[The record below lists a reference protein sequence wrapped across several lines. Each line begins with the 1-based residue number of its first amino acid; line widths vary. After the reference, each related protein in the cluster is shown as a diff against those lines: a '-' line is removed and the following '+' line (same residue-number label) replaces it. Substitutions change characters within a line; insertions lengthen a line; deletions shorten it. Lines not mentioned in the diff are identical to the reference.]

1 MAKYG
6 SGEVFK
12 ATDGNIYYTETDK
25 SGTTRTTNLGT
36 GGLNKHAQYVIDTR
50 GSLGGYVQDIQNRV
64 ASGEISAD
72 AAQKELS
79 RIGVSASTGGGSSG
93 GGSTGG
99 GGGAGGGGGGGFNYQ
114 AEIDRLAELRRR
126 QAIAQLDKSKN
137 AALGQIANERAQ
149 VQPRYYQARN
159 DANTQ
164 NKLQARNF
172 AEYMANRGLAQSG
185 ENDQA
190 RLMQNMALQNAIGE
204 LKRQEASVYDELGRR
219 ETEVENAY
227 QSDLASVEA
236 GLAAQALSEQIAE
249 MRRQDELRRQEEQF
263 RQQLAIQEAGLTG
276 FYNGQQT
283 LDAQRVMQALR
294 NGDIDYQTAVYQLAQ
309 LKDPNSFQNRYDAL
323 KLQQLE
329 TELKYLEPSLQ
340 LDLANTRSIMANRGS
355 SGGSSS
361 SSTSAAD
368 EKLWQT
374 AVSKAYSENPYA
386 SEAEILERAETIYN
400 TYKGVKTQQNYTP
413 SIVQQQ
419 PVYGGILQ
427 PLIRANLNKYL
438 K

>member
-1 MAKYG
+1 MAQSVRESDPGAKWNADNRTITTSDGRTLLEGKDFSIG
-6 SGEVFK
+6 S
-12 ATDGNIYYTETDK
+12 D
-25 SGTTRTTNLGT
+25 
-36 GGLNKHAQYVIDTR
+36 
-50 GSLGGYVQDIQNRV
+50 NR
-64 ASGEISAD
+64 AYFI
-72 AAQKELS
+72 
-79 RIGVSASTGGGSSG
+79 
-93 GGSTGG
+93 
-99 GGGAGGGGGGGFNYQ
+99 GGGGGGGVTTPYGISAPAGGTTSTDAQGQSWYTVNGQSYLMSGGGGGFSAPQNNYQ
-114 AEIDRLAELRRR
+114 AQIAQLEEARRK
-126 QAIAQLDKSKN
+126 QALAQLDKSKN

-294 NGDIDYQTAVYQLAQ
+294 NGDIDYQTAAYQLAQ